1 MNNILRV
8 RTFYHLYQILFLID
22 FEKNN
27 DKYILIIEGNDLLP
41 LSSKLASLSIFD
53 EIHYISS
60 ISRTEKFFTMF
71 LCFFPF
77 NIGSN
82 FVIYSCHHSFGF
94 FFLRYLFN
102 KNKLFI
108 LEDGFSSYQKIH
120 LGYPNK
126 LFTNNIITRYYYL
139 CFKNPRIDGFYYMKN
154 FKFKSKKIIVKQ
166 LLKPVTNINSFSK
179 IINKLF
185 DVYLNIGFNSIIIM
199 TQPLLESGFI
209 DLDEENRLFL
219 KLKEKLIMLNSNG
232 VNYEIYLKPHP
243 REINLKKYKYLEK
256 TFNITIINKL
266 FPFELFHFYKIKFKY
281 GITFFSTSIDSDSIQ
296 NKIIINVNLKK

>member
-1 MNNILRV
+1 MNYVLRV

-27 DKYILIIEGNDLLP
+27 DKYILIIEGIDLLP

-60 ISRTEKFFTMF
+60 ISRIEKFFTIF
-71 LCFFPF
+71 LCLFPF
-77 NIGSN
+77 SFSSN

-108 LEDGFSSYQKIH
+108 LEDGFSSYQKVH
-120 LGYPNK
+120 LGHTNSI
-126 LFTNNIITRYYYL
+126 FTKNIITRYYYL
-139 CFKNPRIDGFYYMKN
+139 CFKNPRIDSFYYMKN
-154 FKFKSKKIIVKQ
+154 FESKSNKIIVNQ
-166 LLKPVTNINSFSK
+166 LLKPITNINSFSK

-185 DVYLNIGFNSIIIM
+185 DVYLNIGSNSIIIM

-219 KLKEKLIMLNSNG
+219 KLKEKLTVLNSNG
-232 VNYEIYLKPHP
+232 IDYEIYLKPHP
-243 REINLKKYKYLEK
+243 REINLEKYKNLEK
-256 TFNITIINKL
+256 LFNITIINKL

-296 NKIIINVNLKK
+296 NKIKIDVNIKK